1 MMRYHIVEVLLTEL
15 SIFQWKGKGVGAP
28 SAHYVMEDKWNYIM
42 LYMYMNMEEV
52 QPYFDLFNKTHWK
65 QSGQPILKQLD
76 SIRQHGVKGGPSFSK
91 WFRLHYMQD
100 ANVSDD
106 LWQLS
111 LGLVKALEYG
121 RYDINGYRFQMVKLE
136 ASRPLAAKTNS
147 GVVTSDENTSG
158 LAVDYYGIL

>member
-1 MMRYHIVEVLLTEL
+1 VCNKARVEGCIVEAFACKEITNFSSKYFSCDNNVNAHMMRYHIVEVLLTEL

-106 LWQLS
+106 L
-111 LGLVKALEYG
+111 
-121 RYDINGYRFQMVKLE
+121 
-136 ASRPLAAKTNS
+136 
-147 GVVTSDENTSG
+147 
-158 LAVDYYGIL
+158 